1 VGIFAPA
8 KTPAAVVERLNTE
21 VNQLL
26 ALPEVRASLEALG
39 MDVHPGPAAAFA
51 EYVRAEVAK
60 WTRMV
65 KSTGVTVE

>member
-1 VGIFAPA
+1 M
-8 KTPAAVVERLNTE
+8 
-21 VNQLL
+21 
-26 ALPEVRASLEALG
+26 G

-60 WTRMV
+60 WTKMV